1 VKPTGHPGTQLR
13 ISSLAPNI
21 RDPCSRH
28 LDEVA
33 GHAKS
38 ASTPMKFKSLL
49 TPEQWAEARRLRA
62 EGASFEAL
70 GKQFGV
76 AHSTIGYRAKKERW
90 SSPRGSPSTRAPAKS
105 SAAPS
110 ADTAD
115 MRRELAQRVY
125 RVMTLNLEMME
136 LRMHKQ
142 LKDARK
148 KNADIP
154 AIDAEKEMRQLATFM
169 KTLEQ
174 TTELDPDRHAHADG
188 GAKFSD
194 AAARASEADARRRE
208 IADRLEGIGPPA

>member
-1 VKPTGHPGTQLR
+1 MT
-13 ISSLAPNI
+13 
-21 RDPCSRH
+21 
-28 LDEVA
+28 
-33 GHAKS
+33 
-38 ASTPMKFKSLL
+38 FKSPL

-62 EGASFEAL
+62 EGATFVAL

-76 AHSTIGYRAKKERW
+76 SDTAIGDRARREGWHARQ
-90 SSPRGSPSTRAPAKS
+90 GAKS
-105 SAAPS
+105 KAVAA
-110 ADTAD
+110 ADDTTQ
-115 MRRELAQRVY
+115 MRRAIAQRVY
-125 RVMTLNLEMME
+125 SVMNLNLALME
-136 LRMHKQ
+136 LRMQKQ

-208 IADRLEGIGPPA
+208 IAERLEGIVPPASIGSGVPRAPDA

>member
-1 VKPTGHPGTQLR
+1 MT
-13 ISSLAPNI
+13 
-21 RDPCSRH
+21 
-28 LDEVA
+28 
-33 GHAKS
+33 
-38 ASTPMKFKSLL
+38 FKSVV
-49 TPEQWAEARRLRA
+49 TPEQWAEVRRLRA
-62 EGASFEAL
+62 EGATLVAL
-70 GKQFGV
+70 GKQFGIS
-76 AHSTIGYRAKKERW
+76 ADSISHRARREGW
-90 SSPRGSPSTRAPAKS
+90 PSALGSPATSRGKAK
-105 SAAPS
+105 AAA
-110 ADTAD
+110 ADDTTQ
-115 MRRELAQRVY
+115 MRRMLARRVY
-125 RVMTLNLEMME
+125 SVMNLNLALME

-208 IADRLEGIGPPA
+208 IAERLEGIVPPASIGSGVPRAPDA

>member
-1 VKPTGHPGTQLR
+1 MTV
-13 ISSLAPNI
+13 
-21 RDPCSRH
+21 
-28 LDEVA
+28 
-33 GHAKS
+33 
-38 ASTPMKFKSLL
+38 KSLL

-62 EGASFEAL
+62 EGASLDAL
-70 GKQFGV
+70 AEQFGV
-76 AHSTIGYRAKKERW
+76 THSMMGRRARKEGW
-90 SSPRGSPSTRAPAKS
+90 SSASGSPSTRAPTK
-105 SAAPS
+105 P
-110 ADTAD
+110 ADTTQ
-115 MRRELAQRVY
+115 MRRALAQRVY
-125 RVMTLNLEMME
+125 RVMNLNLALME
-136 LRMHKQ
+136 LRMQKQ

-208 IADRLEGIGPPA
+208 IAERLEGIVPPA